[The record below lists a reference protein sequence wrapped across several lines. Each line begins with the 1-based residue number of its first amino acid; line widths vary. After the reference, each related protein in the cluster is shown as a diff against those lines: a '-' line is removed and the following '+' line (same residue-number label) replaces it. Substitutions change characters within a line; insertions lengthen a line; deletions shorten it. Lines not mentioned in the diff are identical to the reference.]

1 MPRWL
6 MPEWLMPQRR
16 TPRWRTPRW
25 PSSLRSRLTL
35 WYTAILGLPLIA
47 FAVVCY
53 VNIQRTLERRTDAFI
68 GDALTAFSRELI
80 AERRASLSVVD
91 AMRSAVTEV
100 RFNDLRIAILDGG
113 GRIVAMNEISAEDA
127 IVERRP
133 SSDIEQRM
141 LKVLRAHDLTKELAL
156 TVATEVGEF
165 RLVSRPLAIGGEQF
179 RLTGA
184 YALTDIDE
192 VLTRVREMF
201 LVAIPLLLLCG
212 ATGGYLLARRSLAP
226 VLSMAARA
234 AEISASNMHER
245 LPVGGGDE
253 LVGLARVVNGLLDR
267 LEESFTQQRR
277 FVTDASHELR
287 TPTSV
292 VRTETDITLS
302 REHRTE
308 SEYRASITIIQDA
321 ARRLTRIV
329 DDLFLLA
336 RADSGHL
343 APRRAALYLEDL
355 VHDATRAVRSV
366 ASQRGVQVEL
376 RDVVEA
382 PFQGD
387 ADLLGRLVLN
397 LLDNAIKHSP
407 PQGSVDVSLSRRDGH
422 YEIRVTDSGPGIPA
436 EAHER
441 VFERFFRVDSA
452 RTRAENNSTSGAGL
466 GLSIARRI
474 VEMHG
479 GSIAVAESRPGHTE
493 FLVRLPA
500 GA

>member
-1 MPRWL
+1 
-6 MPEWLMPQRR
+6 MPQ
-16 TPRWRTPRW
+16 W
-25 PSSLRSRLTL
+25 PTSLRSRLTL

-68 GDALTAFSRELI
+68 GDALTAFSRELV
-80 AERRASLSVVD
+80 AERRASLSVID
-91 AMRSAVTEV
+91 AMKSAVTEV
-100 RFNDLRIAILDGG
+100 RFNDLRIAILDNGG
-113 GRIVAMNEISAEDA
+113 KVVAMNEIAAEDA

-133 SSDIEQRM
+133 SWDVEQRM
-141 LKVLRAHDLTKELAL
+141 LTVLRAHDLSRELAL
-156 TVATEVGEF
+156 TVSTEVGEF
-165 RLVSRPLAIGGEQF
+165 RLLSRPFAIDTQHF

-192 VLTRVREMF
+192 VLGRVREMF
-201 LVAIPLLLLCG
+201 LVAIPLLLLCA

-226 VLSMAARA
+226 VTSMAARV

-245 LPVGGGDE
+245 LLVGGGDE
-253 LVGLARVVNGLLDR
+253 LVGLARVGNGLLDR
-267 LEESFTQQRR
+267 LEQSFSQQRR

-287 TPTSV
+287 TPTAV

-308 SEYRASITIIQDA
+308 DEYRASVTIIQDA

-343 APRRAALYLEDL
+343 ATRSEPLYLEDL

-366 ASQRGVQVEL
+366 ASQRSVQVEL

-382 PFQGD
+382 PFHGD

-397 LLDNAIKHSP
+397 LLDNAIKYSP
-407 PQGSVDVSLSRRDGH
+407 PEGSVDVSLARCNGH

-436 EAHER
+436 DAHER

-452 RTRAENNSTSGAGL
+452 RSRAENSSTSGAGL

-474 VEMHG
+474 VEMHA
-479 GSIAVAESRPGHTE
+479 GSITVAESRPGHTE
-493 FLVRLPA
+493 FLVRLPTESE
-500 GA
+500 

>member
-1 MPRWL
+1 
-6 MPEWLMPQRR
+6 MPQWR
-16 TPRWRTPRW
+16 TPFLRTPQLRTPRW

-35 WYTAILGLPLIA
+35 WYTLILAVPLIA

-53 VNIQRTLERRTDAFI
+53 VSIERTLQRRTDAFI
-68 GDALTAFSRELI
+68 GDALSAFSRELI
-80 AERRASLSVVD
+80 AERRATLSVVD

-100 RFNDLRIAILDGG
+100 RFNDLRIAILDGA
-113 GRIVAMNEISAEDA
+113 GRIVAMNEISQEDA

-133 SSDIEQRM
+133 SADIEARM
-141 LKVLRAHDLTKELAL
+141 LNVVRARDLSAEIAL
-156 TVATEVGEF
+156 TIPTEVGEF

-184 YALTDIDE
+184 YALSDIDE

-201 LVAIPLLLLCG
+201 LVAIPLLLLCA

-253 LVGLARVVNGLLDR
+253 LVGLAHVVNGLLDR

-287 TPTSV
+287 TPTAV

-302 REHRTE
+302 RPHRTE
-308 SEYRASITIIQDA
+308 DEYRASVTVIQDA

-343 APRRAALYLEDL
+343 ATRSAPIYLEDL

-366 ASQRGVQVEL
+366 ARQRDVQVEL

-397 LLDNAIKHSP
+397 LLDNAIKYSP
-407 PQGSVDVSLSRRDGH
+407 SQGTVDVSLSRCNGH
-422 YEIRVTDSGPGIPA
+422 YEIRVTDSGPGIPP

-452 RTRAENNSTSGAGL
+452 RSRAENSSTSGAGL

-474 VEMHG
+474 AEMHG
-479 GSIAVAESRPGHTE
+479 GSMAVAESRPGRTE
-493 FLVRLPA
+493 MLVRLP
-500 GA
+500 GG

>member
-1 MPRWL
+1 
-6 MPEWLMPQRR
+6 MPQWPTPFLR
-16 TPRWRTPRW
+16 TLRLRTPRW

-35 WYTAILGLPLIA
+35 WYTVILAVPLIA

-53 VNIQRTLERRTDAFI
+53 VSIERTLQRRTDAFI
-68 GDALTAFSRELI
+68 GDALSAFSRELI
-80 AERRASLSVVD
+80 AERRATLSVVD

-100 RFNDLRIAILDGG
+100 RFNDLRIAILDGA
-113 GRIVAMNEISAEDA
+113 GRIVAMNEISQEDA

-133 SSDIEQRM
+133 SADIEARM
-141 LKVLRAHDLTKELAL
+141 LKVLRARDLSKEIAL
-156 TVATEVGEF
+156 TIPTEVGEF

-184 YALTDIDE
+184 YALSDIDE

-201 LVAIPLLLLCG
+201 LVAIPLLLLCA

-253 LVGLARVVNGLLDR
+253 LVGLAHVVNGLLDR

-287 TPTSV
+287 TPTAV

-302 REHRTE
+302 RPHRTE
-308 SEYRASITIIQDA
+308 DEYRASVTVIQDA

-343 APRRAALYLEDL
+343 ATRSAPIYLEDL

-366 ASQRGVQVEL
+366 ARQRDVQVEL

-397 LLDNAIKHSP
+397 LLDNAIKYSP
-407 PQGSVDVSLSRRDGH
+407 SQGTVDVSLSRCNGH
-422 YEIRVTDSGPGIPA
+422 YEIRVTDSGPGIPP

-452 RTRAENNSTSGAGL
+452 RSRAENSSTSGAGL

-474 VEMHG
+474 AEMHG
-479 GSIAVAESRPGHTE
+479 GSMAVAESRPGRTE
-493 FLVRLPA
+493 MVVRLP
-500 GA
+500 GD

>member
-1 MPRWL
+1 MPRW
-6 MPEWLMPQRR
+6 P
-16 TPRWRTPRW
+16 T
-25 PSSLRSRLTL
+25 SLRSRLTL
-35 WYTAILGLPLIA
+35 LYTAILGLPLIV

-68 GDALTAFSRELI
+68 GDALTAFSRELV
-80 AERRASLSVVD
+80 AERRSSLSVID
-91 AMRSAVTEV
+91 AMKSAVKEV
-100 RFNDLRIAILDGG
+100 RFNDLRIAILDLSGTV
-113 GRIVAMNEISAEDA
+113 VAMNEIGEEDA

-133 SSDIEQRM
+133 SSDVEQRI
-141 LKVLRAHDLTKELAL
+141 LNVLRARDLSGELTL
-156 TVATEVGEF
+156 TVATEVGDY
-165 RLVSRPLAIGGEQF
+165 RLVSRPFAIDTQQF

-192 VLTRVREMF
+192 VLARVREMF
-201 LVAIPLLLLCG
+201 LVAIPLLLACA

-226 VLSMAARA
+226 VTFMTARA

-253 LVGLARVVNGLLDR
+253 LAGLARVVNGLLDR
-267 LEESFTQQRR
+267 LEQSFVQQRR
-277 FVTDASHELR
+277 FVADASHELR
-287 TPTSV
+287 TPTAV

-308 SEYRASITIIQDA
+308 SEYRASVTIIQDA
-321 ARRLTRIV
+321 GRRLTRIV

-343 APRRAALYLEDL
+343 ATRSEPLYLEDL

-382 PFQGD
+382 PFSGD

-397 LLDNAIKHSP
+397 LLDNAIKYSP
-407 PQGSVDVSLSRRDGH
+407 QEGSVDVSLSRDNGH
-422 YEIRVTDSGPGIPA
+422 YEIRVTDAGPGIPA

-452 RTRAENNSTSGAGL
+452 RSRTENSSTSGAGL

-474 VEMHG
+474 VELHA
-479 GSIAVAESRPGHTE
+479 GSITIAVSRPGHTE

-500 GA
+500 ESE